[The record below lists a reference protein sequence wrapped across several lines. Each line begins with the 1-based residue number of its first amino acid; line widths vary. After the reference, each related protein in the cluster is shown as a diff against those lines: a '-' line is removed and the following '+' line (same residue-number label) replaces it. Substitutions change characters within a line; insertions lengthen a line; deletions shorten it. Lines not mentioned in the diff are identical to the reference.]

1 MACRP
6 SKSSRCGQTRHARPI
21 LSRAEGGI
29 REIYAELRL
38 RSEHALYQRA
48 GTAFRQIHENSRR
61 LQGGTGGGTLDV
73 GGISWRAKPDETP
86 RTAGIA
92 STPAVADFWAAR
104 VWLRW
109 ERSLGAPC
117 RYPVTAPE
125 FRAHTHRRAQLPRLP
140 RRRDR
145 NT

>member
-1 MACRP
+1 MASCLGLAA
-6 SKSSRCGQTRHARPI
+6 SQQSAIHTNLAVVAEARLKNPQH
-21 LSRAEGGI
+21 RA
-29 REIYAELRL
+29 
-38 RSEHALYQRA
+38 
-48 GTAFRQIHENSRR
+48 
-61 LQGGTGGGTLDV
+61 V
-73 GGISWRAKPDETP
+73 KGGISWRAKPG
-86 RTAGIA
+86 RTAGTA

-125 FRAHTHRRAQLPRLP
+125 FRAHTHRRVQLPRPP